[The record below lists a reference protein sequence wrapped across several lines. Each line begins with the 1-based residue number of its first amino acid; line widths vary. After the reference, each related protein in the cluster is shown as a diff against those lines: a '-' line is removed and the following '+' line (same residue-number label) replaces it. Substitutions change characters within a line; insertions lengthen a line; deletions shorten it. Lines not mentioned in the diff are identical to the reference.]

1 MIFVFSV
8 WLIVAL
14 ILAMGVAACL
24 IVFFKMDKKDS
35 VLIKEFVESQ
45 TQEET
50 TTESAVDKQ

>member
-1 MIFVFSV
+1 MIFVFSF
-8 WLIVAL
+8 WIIVAL